1 MDFGVKMVRKG
12 HICFELTTWG
22 LGSQGMP
29 RSTLRENVSVHLTN
43 RSGFI
48 QKVSLIDITRDGAAR
63 RISCSGS
70 TRISEN
76 LSISYVSDKLSK
88 HHGL

>member
-1 MDFGVKMVRKG
+1 MVRKG

-29 RSTLRENVSVHLTN
+29 RSTLRENVSVHLTS

-48 QKVSLIDITRDGAAR
+48 QKISLIELIWDGAFR
-63 RISCSGS
+63 RILCGGS
-70 TRISEN
+70 MRISEN

-88 HHGL
+88 HHGH